1 MLQCLRPHV
10 CPQKSSGRR
19 GIKTKIA
26 VNSVNSY
33 SSEKQYVSNI
43 AQLDK
48 VRLEWEATHI
58 NTCEVKLSAWTGW
71 IYQERNPRCVD
82 GVLKCTD
89 LDQYWQY
96 PRPVL
101 SMRMC
106 NTSYELTINWVT
118 HGAER
123 FRASLSCGISSK
135 KSLSVTL
142 CIMLYILKKKADRRK
157 KIYSPFYF
165 TLFITGN
172 PSYPHSPKL
181 NACATS
187 FRVWPIV
194 LVLFHLSVG
203 CKSVLNAFLAWE
215 AI

>member
-1 MLQCLRPHV
+1 MCVLKKAGEGGASKL
-10 CPQKSSGRR
+10 
-19 GIKTKIA
+19 KIA
-26 VNSVNSY
+26 VNSIDSY

-58 NTCEVKLSAWTGW
+58 STCEVKLSARIGW

-89 LDQYWQY
+89 LDQHWQY

-101 SMRMC
+101 S
-106 NTSYELTINWVT
+106 YFLW
-118 HGAER
+118 ADYK
-123 FRASLSCGISSK
+123 LSHSWSVSGLHFHVEYPQQKSVSNFMYYVFYLQK
-135 KSLSVTL
+135 KRL
-142 CIMLYILKKKADRRK
+142 IGEKK

-172 PSYPHSPKL
+172 PSYPQP
-181 NACATS
+181 T
-187 FRVWPIV
+187 
-194 LVLFHLSVG
+194 LFG
-203 CKSVLNAFLAWE
+203 CLLAVNQF
-215 AI
+215 